1 MAKRPEAL
9 IFGKTLYN
17 RKEALQSCGISREAA
32 KPFLI
37 IPIGGNERLLG
48 FQPVFIDEGGVLDA
62 MEHARLS
69 DIRLSYSA
77 ADMRTYNEA
86 VIRSQVSPCHLILIQ
101 FRCTLKGAKFTTASM
116 NRSLLI
122 TP

>member
-48 FQPVFIDEGGVLDA
+48 FQPVFIPAPSFAAAALDKSR
-62 MEHARLS
+62 ELRFSQLS
-69 DIRLSYSA
+69 QISIPFRWSISCWMIWAVQPEKRWRCFFQLSSTYS
-77 ADMRTYNEA
+77 TS
-86 VIRSQVSPCHLILIQ
+86 I
-101 FRCTLKGAKFTTASM
+101 F
-116 NRSLLI
+116 
-122 TP
+122 